1 MKKKI
6 YESPSLETI
15 KVENL
20 ASFALSGQDE
30 EKIPAGNWESE
41 TDVSGLEKDENGNF
55 FGD

>member
-6 YESPSLETI
+6 YESPSAEAA

-20 ASFALSGQDE
+20 ASFTISGGDE

>member
-6 YESPSLETI
+6 YESPSAEAA

-20 ASFALSGQDE
+20 ASFALSGKDE

>member
-6 YESPSLETI
+6 YESPSAEAA

-20 ASFALSGQDE
+20 ASFALSGKDE

-41 TDVSGLEKDENGNF
+41 TDKGGLEKDENNTFYGE
-55 FGD
+55 

>member
-6 YESPSLETI
+6 YESPSAEAA

-20 ASFALSGQDE
+20 ASFTISGGDE

-41 TDVSGLEKDENGNF
+41 TDKGGLEKDENNTFYGE
-55 FGD
+55 